1 MDTLALM
8 AKAGLAAVLL
18 VAAGAKLADLD
29 GFALTVRLFLPRLPG
44 PARSA
49 RPPRGASALAVRRA
63 AAAAI
68 VGAEFALGAASLCCP
83 AVAWLNLAVLGA
95 GCSFV
100 AVAAAGYVFYRG
112 RSCSCFG
119 ALSRRKFDAA
129 GIARAAVI
137 AAAAA
142 VAVVAVPPSAVR
154 LGAPE
159 RFLLLAAACLLAA
172 AAGTA
177 ARALAVG
184 RAARPELAAR

>member
-44 PARSA
+44 PARPA
-49 RPPRGASALAVRRA
+49 RPPRGASALAVRR

-159 RFLLLAAACLLAA
+159 RVLLLAAACLLAA

>member
-8 AKAGLAAVLL
+8 TKAGLAAVLL

-29 GFALTVRLFLPRLPG
+29 GFALTVRLFLPRI
-44 PARSA
+44 
-49 RPPRGASALAVRRA
+49 PRRG

-68 VGAEFALGAASLCCP
+68 VGAEFALGTASLCCP

-95 GCSFV
+95 GCGFV
-100 AVAAAGYVFYRG
+100 AVAAAGYAFYRG
-112 RSCSCFG
+112 RACSCFG
-119 ALSRRKFDAA
+119 ALSRRRFDAA

-154 LGAPE
+154 LAVPQ
-159 RFLLLAAACLLAA
+159 RFGLLAAACLLAA
-172 AAGTA
+172 AACTA
-177 ARALAVG
+177 ARALAVS

>member
-18 VAAGAKLADLD
+18 VAAGAKFADLD
-29 GFALTVRLFLPRLPG
+29 GFALTVRLFLPQLPQL
-44 PARSA
+44 
-49 RPPRGASALAVRRA
+49 PRQPWRG

-68 VGAEFALGAASLCCP
+68 VGAEFALGTASLCCP

-95 GCSFV
+95 GCSFTAV
-100 AVAAAGYVFYRG
+100 AVAGYAFYRG

-119 ALSRRKFDAA
+119 ALSRRRFDVA

-137 AAAAA
+137 AAASAL
-142 VAVVAVPPSAVR
+142 AVVAVPPSAVR
-154 LGAPE
+154 LAAPQ
-159 RFLLLAAACLLAA
+159 RFGLLAAACLLAA
-172 AAGTA
+172 AACTA
-177 ARALAVG
+177 ARALAVS